1 MVAAMAAAGAALAA
15 VTVGAAHRAAV
26 LSGPSAMMRGLA
38 ARTLLFGGIGAAAI
52 LPWLLLAAG
61 IGAAGMLI
69 VWQPWRRRVRRAATT
84 RPRAPRRG
92 PGPHT

>member
-1 MVAAMAAAGAALAA
+1 MTRRGWLVVAAMAAAGAALAA
-15 VTVGAAHRAAV
+15 VTVGAAHHAV
-26 LSGPSAMMRGLA
+26 ALSGTSAMMRGLA

-69 VWQPWRRRVRRAATT
+69 IGSPGARPCGARRR
-84 RPRAPRRG
+84 RAP
-92 PGPHT
+92 